1 MKLYKFQTV
10 NDFSIKALAYF
21 SLYFSTPEKLND
33 PTEGMFRLLDHIPPD
48 FYIPDIS
55 ELQNTG
61 ILSMASG
68 EHSSIEESPFMWA
81 HYGNALKGFCLVF
94 DSDKFIDGIENDVE
108 KFGHVNYQ
116 THGPLLSSDNL
127 INESWGLENIPGI
140 DFKFQNL
147 QRIYDVCFF
156 NKPSF
161 FKNEQE
167 FRFIAKCSGVKPYN
181 PDSLVRV
188 IVGEKIDNDDHV
200 KLLQI
205 LRALGVE
212 HKVSYAKANRNSFKV
227 HVT

>member
-10 NDFSIKALAYF
+10 NDHSIKALTYF
-21 SLYFSTPEKLND
+21 RLYFSTPVKLND
-33 PTEGMFRLLDHIPPD
+33 PTEGMFRLLDNISSD

-108 KFGHVNYQ
+108 VFGCVNYP
-116 THGPLLSSDNL
+116 TSRPLLSSDNL
-127 INESWGLENIPGI
+127 ISESWGLENLPGV

-156 NKPSF
+156 NKPSS

-167 FRFIAKCSGVKPYN
+167 FRFIAKSSGEKPYN
-181 PDSLVRV
+181 PDSLVMV
-188 IVGEKIDNDDHV
+188 IIGEKIDSNDHV
-200 KLLQI
+200 KLLQV
-205 LRALGVE
+205 LWALGIE
-212 HKVSYAKANRNSFKV
+212 HKIRYAKTNRNSFKV
-227 HVT
+227 HVS